1 MSAAQKALEAL
12 KLAVLQNGCDMLMTG
27 EELRKCEKAIA
38 SLEAEIAQEAEPGV
52 NQLIAQLHDDQKWT
66 VSEQQQFAQFLKRFP
81 NESSQGIMSLG
92 DAWKHGKA
100 CAAPTAWFAEP
111 APQAVNADR
120 EYLQPADLGDLMRFK
135 ETTDD
140 SEGYDISKTAI
151 KRLAELGVVQSHGFG
166 TYGITAFGHF
176 ALESMFSQKP
186 SLPLMTNDD
195 RDRAAIQKA
204 EKAEGAKP

>member
-1 MSAAQKALEAL
+1 MSARTIALEAL
-12 KLAVLQNGCDMLMTG
+12 KANHQWHQDHDEFSGYQASDM
-27 EELRKCEKAIA
+27 EAINIKAIA
-38 SLEAEIAQEAEPGV
+38 ALEAEIAQEVEPVAHLHLPGADGEEHSDAFEVNIVFSAAEKLQEAIVKYGDMDGV
-52 NQLIAQLHDDQKWT
+52 T
-66 VSEQQQFAQFLKRFP
+66 VPLF
-81 NESSQGIMSLG
+81 
-92 DAWKHGKA
+92 
-100 CAAPTAWFAEP
+100 T
-111 APQAVNADR
+111 APQAVNAEL
-120 EYLQPADLGDLMRFK
+120 EYLQPADLGDLMRFQ

-140 SEGYDISKTAI
+140 SQGYDISKTAI

-204 EKAEGAKP
+204 EGAKP